1 MANDYYNKVINLY
14 KEIVDVDRVSVADIL
29 KAVNSGENNAGIKKD
44 WLHAVYNQT
53 ITDPGIKRIDALY
66 RVLRKLKQKINRKK

>member
-1 MANDYYNKVINLY
+1 MANDYYDKVITLY
-14 KEIVDVDRVSVADIL
+14 KEIVDVDGISVADIL
-29 KAVNSGENNAGIKKD
+29 KTINNGDNNAGIKKD

-66 RVLRKLKQKINRKK
+66 RVLRKLKQKINRAK